1 MLTQSSAAARRS
13 LPIAFT
19 EKDDPFADSNVV
31 AGDLAIIL
39 NNAVGFDFY
48 VISRHSTQGQSVLAW
63 FTNFWVHSPE
73 SLNHAA
79 AIAVCWLA
87 ACVAV
92 QRLDSEQ
99 TDERPAARI
108 VDEDVTEISAAKE
121 AAVTVAMM
129 IPLAAIAYAAGGALY
144 GDPSRFSLAN
154 FGVEVYFNLLFLVA
168 WRVAYWRWKRG
179 MI

>member
-1 MLTQSSAAARRS
+1 M
-13 LPIAFT
+13 AFAG
-19 EKDDPFADSNVV
+19 KDDPFADSNLV

-63 FTNFWVHSPE
+63 FTNFWAHSPE

-79 AIAVCWLA
+79 AIAICWLA

-92 QRLDSEQ
+92 QRFDSEQ
-99 TDERPAARI
+99 MDERGVTVS
-108 VDEDVTEISAAKE
+108 VDEDDTELSAAKE
-121 AAVTVAMM
+121 AAVTVAAMVPM
-129 IPLAAIAYAAGGALY
+129 AALSYATGGALY

-179 MI
+179 MV